1 MNVIMCNA
9 FDCTIGRAEDIN
21 MYLGMGHLSIL
32 MSGQVLYNHHTFM
45 VLEFLNFTILENKVL
60 FFFFGKLKVKIIEGT
75 TEFKQIT
82 YRYMHKLYSVTHNA
96 VR

>member
-60 FFFFGKLKVKIIEGT
+60 FFFFFWQTEGKNYRRHNRIQTNNV
-75 TEFKQIT
+75 QI
-82 YRYMHKLYSVTHNA
+82 Y
-96 VR
+96 

>member
-21 MYLGMGHLSIL
+21 MYLGMRHLSIS

-60 FFFFGKLKVKIIEGT
+60 FFFFWQTEGKNYRRHNRIQTNNV
-75 TEFKQIT
+75 QI
-82 YRYMHKLYSVTHNA
+82 YA
-96 VR
+96 

>member
-45 VLEFLNFTILENKVL
+45 VLEILNFTILENKVL
-60 FFFFGKLKVKIIEGT
+60 LFFFWQTEGKNYRRHNRIQTNNV
-75 TEFKQIT
+75 QI
-82 YRYMHKLYSVTHNA
+82 YA
-96 VR
+96 